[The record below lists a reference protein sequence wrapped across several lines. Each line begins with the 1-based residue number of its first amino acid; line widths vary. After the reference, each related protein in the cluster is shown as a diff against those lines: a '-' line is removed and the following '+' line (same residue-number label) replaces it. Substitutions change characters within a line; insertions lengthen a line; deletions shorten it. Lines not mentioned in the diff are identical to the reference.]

1 MSVVDLGVKDCLSAD
16 DGHFGLGDLS
26 IAGAGGGLGHLAIQY
41 AQAQGLRVIAIDVSS
56 APIFFM

>member
-1 MSVVDLGVKDCLSAD
+1 VCVVEFGVKYCLSAD
-16 DGHFGLGDLS
+16 DDHGGLVDLS

-56 APIFFM
+56 TLITST